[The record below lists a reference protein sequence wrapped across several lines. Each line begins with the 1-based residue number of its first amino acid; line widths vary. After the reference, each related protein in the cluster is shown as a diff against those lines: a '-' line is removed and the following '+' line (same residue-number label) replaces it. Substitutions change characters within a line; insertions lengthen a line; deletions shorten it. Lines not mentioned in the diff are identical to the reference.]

1 MQTEKLSVS
10 LPTPLVQFVEQ
21 YKQTH
26 QLQSRSIVIEEAIE
40 LLRQRDLEQ
49 AYREA
54 NSEIDPAW
62 ELTTADGLS
71 DETW

>member
-10 LPTPLVQFVEQ
+10 LPSPLIQFVEQ
-21 YKQTH
+21 YKNIH
-26 QLQSRSIVIEEAIE
+26 QLQSRSLVIEEAIE

-49 AYREA
+49 AYQGA
-54 NSEIDPAW
+54 NSEIDAAW
-62 ELTTADGLS
+62 EVTTADGLS